1 MERSIRPGTLIRS
14 EFPDGTEIGSFY
26 VRAIRAGP
34 FVFVSG
40 TTSLDSHGQVQGS
53 SAGEQ
58 ARITLDKIAAALAQ
72 AGSGMADLIRLTI
85 YVTDIAD
92 GPAVVSEIAR
102 AVTRPITSTLVGV
115 SGLAVQG
122 LTVEIEATAIV
133 DDGES
138 PAAPR

>member
-1 MERSIRPGTLIRS
+1 MERGMLKRS

-40 TTSLDSHGQVQGS
+40 TTSLDSHGQVQGGS
-53 SAGEQ
+53 TAEQ
-58 ARITLDKIAAALAQ
+58 ARITLHKIAAALAQ
-72 AGSGMADLIRLTI
+72 AGSGMADLVRLTV

-102 AVTRPITSTLVGV
+102 AVTRPITSTLVAV
-115 SGLAVQG
+115 SGLAIPG
-122 LTVEIEATAIV
+122 LTVEIEATAV
-133 DDGES
+133 VEGG
-138 PAAPR
+138 

>member
-1 MERSIRPGTLIRS
+1 MNGGALSRT

-40 TTSLDSHGQVQGS
+40 TTSLGPEGEVQGA

-58 ARITLDKIAAALAQ
+58 ARITLRKIAAALQQ
-72 AGSGMADLIRLTI
+72 AGAGMGDVVRLTI

-92 GPAVVSEIAR
+92 GPAVIAEVAR
-102 AVTRPITSTLVGV
+102 GVTRPITSTLVAV
-115 SGLAVQG
+115 TALAVPG
-122 LTVEIEATAIV
+122 LVVEIEATAIV
-133 DDGES
+133 EAG
-138 PAAPR
+138 

>member
-1 MERSIRPGTLIRS
+1 MDQGALSRT

-40 TTSLDSHGQVQGS
+40 TTSLGPHGEVQGA

-58 ARITLDKIAAALAQ
+58 ARITLRKIAAALKQ
-72 AGSGMADLIRLTI
+72 AGAGMGDVVRLTI

-92 GPAVVSEIAR
+92 GPAVIAEVAR
-102 AVTRPITSTLVGV
+102 SVTRPITSTLVAV
-115 SGLAVQG
+115 TALAVPG
-122 LTVEIEATAIV
+122 LVVEIEATAIV
-133 DDGES
+133 E
-138 PAAPR
+138 AA